1 MTQASKTAQPAAPN
15 PADLQKHAAEANDLV
30 MREVFV
36 PAFLQKMASLGF
48 AANSEAEAA
57 SLLQAAEMI
66 SQVPDEELYG
76 TQATKQAAAAPN
88 RFKTAVDQLYGVTG
102 MQQQQ
107 NQRLAYQKAA
117 ELVQANPN
125 IAQAAVLLHVL
136 DAQQAAA

>member
-76 TQATKQAAAAPN
+76 TQATKQAAAQN

-107 NQRLAYQKAA
+107 EQRLAYQKAA